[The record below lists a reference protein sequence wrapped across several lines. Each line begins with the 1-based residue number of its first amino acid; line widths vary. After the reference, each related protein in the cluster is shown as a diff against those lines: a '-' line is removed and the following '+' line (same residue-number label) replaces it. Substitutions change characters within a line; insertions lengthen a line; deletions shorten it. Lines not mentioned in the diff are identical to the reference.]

1 MERTMIMEFDASL
14 TEYLQTID
22 TPTISNAIERL
33 GLRPKGSGFAP
44 VDIKCLFPEFGRMC
58 AHAVTAQ
65 VETITESHRKTE
77 EAFIALFE
85 SVEQSAK
92 PAVVVFQELGH
103 DSQYAAHCGE
113 VMATIFKRLGAVG
126 LVSDCALRDIPE
138 VRKLRFHYFGRGAV
152 ASHASFRIVQ
162 VNVPVQICGFV
173 VQPQDVLHGDENGLL
188 QIPHGSSGRLKE
200 AIETVRSKE
209 RALMD
214 FVRAQGF
221 TASQLRGRFL
231 E

>member
-1 MERTMIMEFDASL
+1 MSMEFDASL
-14 TEYLQTID
+14 LQYLETID

-33 GLRPKGSGFAP
+33 EVRPKTSGFAP
-44 VDIKCLFPEFGRMC
+44 VEIECLFPELGRMC
-58 AHAVTAQ
+58 GHAVTAQ
-65 VETITESHRKTE
+65 VETVTESYHKTE
-77 EAFIALFE
+77 EAFISLFE

-103 DSQYAAHCGE
+103 HPEYAAHCGE

-126 LVSDCALRDIPE
+126 LVSDCAVRDLSE
-138 VRKLRFHYFGRGAV
+138 VRNLRFHFFARGAV
-152 ASHASFRIVQ
+152 ASHAHFRIVR
-162 VNVPVQICGFV
+162 VNVPLQIRGFV
-173 VQPQDVLHGDENGLL
+173 VQPQDLLHGDENGLI
-188 QIPHGSSGRLKE
+188 QIPCESTARLKE
-200 AIETVRSKE
+200 AIETVRAKE

-221 TASQLRGRFL
+221 AAGHLRGRFL

>member
-1 MERTMIMEFDASL
+1 MRMEFDTSVL
-14 TEYLQTID
+14 KYLQTID

-33 GLRPKGSGFAP
+33 EVRPKTNGFAP
-44 VDIKCLFPEFGRMC
+44 VEIKCQFPELGRMC
-58 AHAVTAQ
+58 GHAVTAQ
-65 VETITESHRKTE
+65 VETVTESHRKTE
-77 EAFIALFE
+77 EAFISLFE

-103 DSQYAAHCGE
+103 HPEYAAHCGE

-126 LVSDCALRDIPE
+126 LVSDCAVRDLPE
-138 VRKLRFHYFGRGAV
+138 VRKLQFHFFARGAV
-152 ASHASFRIVQ
+152 ASHAHFRIVR
-162 VNVPVQICGFV
+162 VNVPLQVRGFV
-173 VQPQDVLHGDENGLL
+173 VRPQDVLHGDENGLI
-188 QIPHGSSGRLKE
+188 QIPSVEAARLQE

-221 TASQLRGRFL
+221 TAGQLRGRFL